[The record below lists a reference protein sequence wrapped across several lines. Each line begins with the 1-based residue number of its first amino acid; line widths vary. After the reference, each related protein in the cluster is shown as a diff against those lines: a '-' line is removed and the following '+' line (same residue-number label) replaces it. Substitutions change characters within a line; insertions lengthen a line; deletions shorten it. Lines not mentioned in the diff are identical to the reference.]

1 MKTNKPVIL
10 ITGASSGIGRACA
23 DRLSEKG
30 CNVYRAARSFASRD
44 SDASTRIHLDVDDD
58 DSVNDCVGRVA
69 EREGRI
75 DVVVNCAGYGLA
87 GPFEEA
93 SIVEI
98 KAQFETNLFGV
109 IRVCQAALPLMRRQR
124 GGLIVNISSIGGLI
138 SLPFQGFYSA
148 SKFALEAATEALRM
162 EVAPFGIRVVL
173 VEPGDFNT
181 PFTAH
186 RRRAAKAAESVVYR
200 ERFEKALAVMEG
212 DERSGRSPQAVAR
225 LLERIIEERSPS
237 CRYVIGTLSER
248 TAIILRM
255 LLPCKLYERMIA
267 KHYRSSL

>member
-1 MKTNKPVIL
+1 MKTSKTVVL

-23 DRLSEKG
+23 DHLSEKG
-30 CNVYRAARSFASRD
+30 CNVYRAARSFALPD
-44 SDASTRIHLDVDDD
+44 LNDPTRIYVDVDDD
-58 DSVNDCVGRVA
+58 DSVYDCVGRVA
-69 EREGRI
+69 AQEGRI

-93 SIVEI
+93 SIGEI

-109 IRVCQAALPLMRRQR
+109 VRVCQAALPLMRRQR
-124 GGLIVNISSIGGLI
+124 AGLIVNISSIGGLI

-186 RRRAAKAAESVVYR
+186 RRRTAKTAESIVYR
-200 ERFEKALAVMEG
+200 ERFEKALAVMEV
-212 DERSGRSPQAVAR
+212 DERRGRSPQAIAH
-225 LLERIIEERSPS
+225 LLERIIDERSPS
-237 CRYVIGTLSER
+237 CRYVTGTLPER
-248 TAIILRM
+248 AAVILRM

-267 KHYRSSL
+267 KHYQ